1 MLSRC
6 RYIVCV
12 YLSFLA
18 AFLLAKPCFILYNHE
33 NHQITARNFADVLL
47 HGLPLD
53 LSTSGYLTSV
63 PLVVMLISCLWKHS
77 LLKRFLWVYYG
88 IISVLLCTILLADCL
103 LYSFWQFKIDATIFT
118 YLDSPTQA
126 FASVS
131 AWYIVKALIA
141 LLIMATSLFFLL
153 RSIPLP
159 SFENKKIAWSPLILL
174 TFTGGLLFLAI
185 RGGIGKSTMNIGT
198 AYFSENQFLNH
209 AAVNPAFS
217 LLSSTLKAESYEK
230 LYRFY
235 SEEERKA
242 IFEELSYNTASIDD
256 KIILNTQR
264 PNIVVIILEGFGATF
279 IEPLGGKPNITP
291 NFNRLSKEGILFTQC
306 YANSFRTDRG
316 TICTLSGYPSFPGI
330 SVMKLP
336 QKSRTLPSIA
346 ASLSQEGYQ
355 TDFLYGGDI
364 NFTNMKS
371 YLLSTGY
378 QTAKG
383 DTHFPVSVR
392 KTHAWGVTD
401 IIAFDTLY
409 NQITAVKDNAPR
421 FTTFLTL
428 ASHEPWKVPYHRIKK
443 DEKANAMAYT
453 DHCIGRFITQ
463 LKKTTAWH
471 DLLLIFI
478 ADHGITYPKGLTE
491 ADKQRYHIPMLW
503 VGGAISRPLLFS
515 KICNQSDLPATLLG
529 QLGIKH
535 NQFSFS
541 RDVLSSTYT
550 YPSAI
555 HTFDDGIA
563 FIDSTGYSVIDFKS
577 GKALTDKPT
586 PSELRKSKGQAF
598 LQTAIDDFS
607 KR

>member
-1 MLSRC
+1 M
-6 RYIVCV
+6 
-12 YLSFLA
+12 
-18 AFLLAKPCFILYNHE
+18 LAKPFFILYNHE
-33 NHQITARNFADVLL
+33 NHPFTARDLIDVLF

-53 LSTSGYLTSV
+53 LSTSGYLAAV
-63 PLVVMLISCLWKHS
+63 PLVVMLISCFWKHP
-77 LLKRFLWVYYG
+77 LLKRFLWIYYG
-88 IISVLLCTILLADCL
+88 ITAILLCTILLADCL
-103 LYSFWQFKIDATIFT
+103 LYSFWQFKIDATVFT

-131 AWYIVKALIA
+131 IWYIAKALIV
-141 LLIMATSLFFLL
+141 LLIMSAPLFILL
-153 RSIPLP
+153 KSIPLP
-159 SFENKKIAWSPLILL
+159 SFENRKVAWRSLILL

-185 RGGIGKSTMNIGT
+185 RGGTGKSTMNIGT
-198 AYFSENQFLNH
+198 AYYSENQFLNH

-217 LLSSTLKAESYEK
+217 LLASTLKAENYEK

-235 SEEERKA
+235 SEKER
-242 IFEELSYNTASIDD
+242 ASIFD
-256 KIILNTQR
+256 KLNYSTTSVNDSTILNTRR
-264 PNIVVIILEGFGATF
+264 PNIVLVILEGFGATF

-291 NFNRLSKEGILFTQC
+291 NFNRLSEEGILFTQC

-316 TICTLSGYPSFPGI
+316 TICALSGYPSFPGI

-336 QKSRTLPSIA
+336 QKSRSLPSIA
-346 ASLSQEGYQ
+346 ASLSKEGYQ

-378 QTAKG
+378 QATRG
-383 DTHFPVSVR
+383 DTYFPVTTR

-409 NQITAVKDNAPR
+409 NQITSVKDSTPR

-428 ASHEPWKVPYHRIKK
+428 ASHEPWKVPYHRIKN

-453 DHCIGRFITQ
+453 DHCIGRFVRR

-471 DLLLIFI
+471 DLLIIFI

-491 ADKQRYHIPMLW
+491 ADKRRYHIPMLW
-503 VGGAISRPLLFS
+503 VGGAISRPSHFS

-535 NQFSFS
+535 DQFKFS
-541 RDVLSSTYT
+541 RDILSSTYT

-555 HTFDDGIA
+555 HTFDDGVS
-563 FIDSTGYSVIDFKS
+563 FIDNTGYSVIDFKS
-577 GKALTDKPT
+577 GKALTDKPN
-586 PSELRKSKGQAF
+586 PSESRKNKGKAF

-607 KR
+607 KL